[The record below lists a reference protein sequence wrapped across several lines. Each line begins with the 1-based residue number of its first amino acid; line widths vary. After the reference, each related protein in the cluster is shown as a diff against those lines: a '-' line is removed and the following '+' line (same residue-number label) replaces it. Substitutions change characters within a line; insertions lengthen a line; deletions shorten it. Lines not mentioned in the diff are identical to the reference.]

1 VNNDSRKTTPPTGLS
16 FDGKGQ
22 CIGWRKLFFCFL
34 FFFWFLKPQWYW
46 LKMRT
51 EGGKEIAGMLFLSSG
66 FLLYASVAAAAAAAT
81 TTTTIPNC
89 FRS

>member
-1 VNNDSRKTTPPTGLS
+1 MA
-16 FDGKGQ
+16 KGNALA
-22 CIGWRKLFFCFL
+22 GENFFFVFCF
-34 FFFWFLKPQWYW
+34 FFRFLKPQWYW

-81 TTTTIPNC
+81 TTIPNC

>member
-1 VNNDSRKTTPPTGLS
+1 MHWLEKTFL
-16 FDGKGQ
+16 
-22 CIGWRKLFFCFL
+22 FCFV
-34 FFFWFLKPQWYW
+34 FFRFLKPQWYW

-66 FLLYASVAAAAAAAT
+66 FLLYASVAAAAAAAA
-81 TTTTIPNC
+81 TTTIPNC